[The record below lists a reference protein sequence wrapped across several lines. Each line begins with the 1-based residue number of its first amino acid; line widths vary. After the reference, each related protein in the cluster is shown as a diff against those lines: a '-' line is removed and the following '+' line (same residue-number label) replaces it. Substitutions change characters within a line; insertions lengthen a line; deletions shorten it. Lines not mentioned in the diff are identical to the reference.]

1 MTESRKRKEPDNDNN
16 PCGQYQSMAQKVYQ
30 WQKKTPERFRVKPIH
45 EQNQGPP
52 SASGEKKLTMPKTP
66 NLMSR
71 DRKRPLPSDCVSQEE
86 KEKLQEAEIKRC
98 GVDLNN

>member
-16 PCGQYQSMAQKVYQ
+16 PCGPVPIYGSESLTVAE
-30 WQKKTPERFRVKPIH
+30 KTPERFRVKPIH

-52 SASGEKKLTMPKTP
+52 PASGEKKLTMPKTP

-71 DRKRPLPSDCVSQEE
+71 DRQRPLPSDCVSQEE
-86 KEKLQEAEIKRC
+86 REKLQEAEMKRC
-98 GVDLNN
+98 GVDLI